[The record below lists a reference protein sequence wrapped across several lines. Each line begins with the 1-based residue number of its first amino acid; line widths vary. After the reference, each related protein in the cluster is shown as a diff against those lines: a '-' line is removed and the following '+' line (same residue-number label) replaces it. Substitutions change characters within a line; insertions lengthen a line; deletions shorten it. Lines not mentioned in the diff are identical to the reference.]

1 METLKEVKSFLD
13 IDLNTFNDALN
24 LQKTTQDSLSD
35 QMKTYYS
42 DYLID
47 NAVPNLVH
55 DQWAQ
60 KHPIPKHGGKI
71 IEFRK
76 FSPLEKALTPL
87 EEGVTP
93 KGNTLNVSVITAE
106 IQQYGDY
113 IALSD
118 ILLMTAIDNNLVHAT
133 KLLGNQAGETLDT
146 VSREVLN
153 SGTSVQYANGE
164 VNARHLLQGGESDDS
179 DNHYMSVDAVRRVV
193 RTLKNNKAKKINGSY
208 VGIIHPDIAHDLMGD
223 KKWEDPSMYAGSTQI
238 FEGEIGKIHGCR
250 FVETTEAKIFHA
262 KDLKKDSR
270 TLTYKS
276 NDGEVVTIDETLS
289 SDDQKDIVGRNVIIN
304 EVRYT
309 VGEATSGTITL
320 DEAPEA
326 DEDDTIYP
334 GEAGAKGRDVYS
346 TVFLG
351 DDAYGTTELEG
362 GGLENIVKQA
372 GSAGTGDPLDQ
383 RSTTGW
389 KATKVT
395 EILVDNY
402 IVRVETAS
410 EFESG
415 AN

>member
-1 METLKEVKSFLD
+1 MKTLLEVKQYLD
-13 IDLNTFNDALN
+13 ISLNTFEDALN
-24 LQKTTQDSLSD
+24 LQHTGQASLSD
-35 QMKTYYS
+35 EMKTYYS

-47 NAVPNLVH
+47 NATPNLVH

-60 KHPIPKHGGKI
+60 KHPIPKNGGKV

-76 FSPLEKALTPL
+76 FSPLGKALTPL

-153 SGTSVQYANGE
+153 SGTSVQYAEGTKQ
-164 VNARHLLQGGESDDS
+164 ARHLLVGGDATLENND
-179 DNHYMSVDAVRRVV
+179 YMSVDAIRRVV
-193 RTLKNNKAKKINGSY
+193 RSLKNNKAKKINGSY
-208 VGIIHPDIAHDLMGD
+208 IGIIHPDIAHDLMGD
-223 KKWEDPSMYAGSTQI
+223 KKWEDPSMYAGATQI

-262 KDLKKDSR
+262 EDLSAANR
-270 TLTYKS
+270 SLSFAS
-276 NDGEVVTIDETLS
+276 NAADVVTINENLTA
-289 SDDQKDIVGRNVIIN
+289 DDQTAIVGRNVIIN
-304 EVRYT
+304 DVRFT
-309 VGEATSGTITL
+309 VGEATANTITL
-320 DEAPEA
+320 DATPTA
-326 DEDDTIYP
+326 DAADIIYP
-334 GEAGAKGRDVYS
+334 GEAGAMGRDVYS
-346 TVFLG
+346 TVVLG